1 MIKVML
7 AFSNMLFSEA
17 ISGLL
22 EEKKNIT
29 VVHVLKAGSEFT
41 IKDWST
47 VAPDVILTDMTC
59 LYNSFSSI
67 PTDETKLPFILLD
80 TNCGRENIVTAILK
94 KHVSGVL
101 LGDSTSKLMLSAIET
116 VAAGDI
122 WIDKQ
127 TVKNLLYGLN
137 ALGSEKSAQ
146 LTKREKN
153 VVDLIAKGY
162 RNKEIAQQLHI
173 SEPTVKTHLYRI
185 FRKLNMKNR
194 SELITFAIKKQDIRG
209 NFI

>member
-17 ISGLL
+17 ISGLI
-22 EEKKNIT
+22 EGKKKMA
-29 VVHVLKAGSEFT
+29 VVHVLKTGSEFT
-41 IKDWST
+41 LKEWKKIG
-47 VAPDVILTDMTC
+47 PHVILTDMTC
-59 LYNSFSSI
+59 LYNSFGSI
-67 PTDETKLPFILLD
+67 PADETKLPFILLD
-80 TNCGRENIVTAILK
+80 TNCGKENIVTAILK
-94 KHVSGVL
+94 KQVSGVL
-101 LGDSTSKLMLSAIET
+101 LGDSTSKLMQSAIET

-122 WIDKQ
+122 WIDKK
-127 TVKNLLYGLN
+127 TVKNLVFGLN

-146 LTKREKN
+146 LTNREKN

-162 RNKEIAQQLHI
+162 RNKEIAQQLNI

-194 SELITFAIKKQDIRG
+194 SELITFAIKKQDMSG
-209 NFI
+209 NFL

>member
-1 MIKVML
+1 
-7 AFSNMLFSEA
+7 MLFSEA

-22 EEKKNIT
+22 KEKKDVT
-29 VVHVLKAGSEFT
+29 VVHVLKAGSDFT
-41 IKDWST
+41 IKDWNT
-47 VAPDVILTDMTC
+47 VAPDVILADMTC

-101 LGDSTSKLMLSAIET
+101 LGDSTSGLMLSAIET

-173 SEPTVKTHLYRI
+173 AEPTVKTHLYRI

-194 SELITFAIKKQDIRG
+194 SELITFAIKKQDISG
-209 NFI
+209 NFL